1 MRTIIAFAL
10 TVVMALSPLRAFAAD
25 DDKAFVEKAKNAV
38 ALLYSQDQAGGMVMH
53 CTATIFE
60 KTKDGYRFVTAAHC
74 IGNDDVSKERS
85 AKPDNIPF
93 FVTFDESG
101 SNAKKFYPAKVV
113 LVGYQHRGEDF
124 SVLEVVTKEVWPV
137 IPLGDEKKETVP
149 APFWNVGGPL
159 GLGKVVLEGAIANLD
174 LDRPI
179 VEGDINWQHS
189 MVLQESGVNGGSSG
203 SSLIAKDQHAI
214 VGFLVGT
221 IAGTTITAIPVSRFK
236 AVLAAQAKGKY
247 RWYRP
252 IEELEPPDADAPD
265 AGK

>member
-1 MRTIIAFAL
+1 MRTLVAFILA
-10 TVVMALSPLRAFAAD
+10 VVMTLSPLRAFAAD
-25 DDKAFVEKAKNAV
+25 DDKAFVEKVKNAT
-38 ALLYSQDQAGGMVMH
+38 ALLYSQDDSGGMRMR

-60 KTKDGYRFVTAAHC
+60 KTAKGYTFVTAAHC
-74 IGNDDVSKERS
+74 IGSDDTSKERS

-93 FVTFDESG
+93 FVTFDEGG
-101 SNAKKFYPAKVV
+101 SNAKKFYPAKVT

-124 SVLEVVTKEVWPV
+124 STLEVDTKEVWPV

-174 LDRPI
+174 LDRPV

-203 SSLIAKDQHAI
+203 SSLVAKDQHAI

-221 IAGTTITAIPVSRFK
+221 IGGSTITAIPVSRFK
-236 AVLAAQAKGKY
+236 AVRAAYAKGKY
-247 RWYRP
+247 RWYKP
-252 IEELEPPDADAPD
+252 IEELDLPDADAD
-265 AGK
+265 GK